1 MTAGGFFAR
10 MVGLNFGLLVLGR
23 THFGVSEEA
32 FTKQTVAF
40 HLLSLIF
47 FVPIARS
54 GGAVWTQWVWQLQC
68 VINIVLALWGAQT
81 AGLIGGGAKPKRSSR
96 AKRK

>member
-32 FTKQTVAF
+32 FTMQTVAF